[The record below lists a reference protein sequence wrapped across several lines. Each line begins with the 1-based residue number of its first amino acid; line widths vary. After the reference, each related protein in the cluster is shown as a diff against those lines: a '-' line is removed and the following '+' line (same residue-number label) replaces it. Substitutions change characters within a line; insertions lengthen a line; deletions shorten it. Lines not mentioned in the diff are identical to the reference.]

1 MFWGHQDVCITILAI
16 NSFAWS
22 SLFRCL
28 AVYLSVVH
36 PSDLLSTCL
45 SDCFYHVCLLVF
57 QSPYLFVC
65 QTTHL
70 LSVLWNSLRWPI
82 HITNSVDKTKI
93 ILHSSVCLLQGE
105 PWIKSWEA
113 IHIVFGGSGVEIVA
127 FGILGDRRLVWDFNN
142 YFSGGTINTI
152 IWIFPP

>member
-1 MFWGHQDVCITILAI
+1 MFWGHQDVCIAILAI

-28 AVYLSVVH
+28 TVYLSVVH

-57 QSPYLFVC
+57 QCPYLFVC

-70 LSVLWNSLRWPI
+70 FFETLYGGQFTLPIQLTKPKLSY
-82 HITNSVDKTKI
+82 
-93 ILHSSVCLLQGE
+93 HSSVCLLQGE